1 MAANELT
8 RLQGALAIASF
19 SAGVAIACVCLF
31 LIHPHGEISNSAI
44 SIVSELLVLAGAI
57 LGSAAWFIGL
67 QVFDEVT
74 GAELG
79 TLNEVLDLPSST
91 VYVVKGKRE
100 ILIPAV
106 PEFISRIS
114 EEDGIIEVRL
124 IDGLM

>member
-57 LGSAAWFIGL
+57 LGVKTS
-67 QVFDEVT
+67 FDVKFNKFE
-74 GAELG
+74 AELRHKA
-79 TLNEVLDLPSST
+79 D
-91 VYVVKGKRE
+91 
-100 ILIPAV
+100 IPAEHIRV
-106 PEFISRIS
+106 ETVCSN
-114 EEDGIIEVRL
+114 
-124 IDGLM
+124 